1 MVETFEVILSVI
13 DTAIDS
19 PRKKH
24 LVGGALLSASLFF
37 AGLAITIMT
46 LSKEDMQ

>member
-1 MVETFEVILSVI
+1 MVETFEVMLSVI
-13 DTAIDS
+13 DSAIDT

-24 LVGGALLSASLFF
+24 LVGGALLSASFFF

-46 LSKEDMQ
+46 LSKEDLK